1 LRLAERGATVT
12 EIRLDVELAHP
23 PERVWRAVVE
33 SDRLAEWFLPNDL
46 RPVTGF
52 RFHIE
57 PAGEAGFV
65 DPIDAE
71 ILELD
76 PPRRLA
82 MRWLAPELDARV
94 SMTLVRVAGGCR
106 LTLRQTGFFGMQG
119 LLRRRVLHRAYMEML
134 GRRLPETLDRLAVE
148 EGRRGPGGAVG
159 AALAR
164 RRSQRVRA
172 VDSGSRRNTA
182 RPFRRRTSL
191 GRRRRAVGRV
201 RVSRPLSLESTMAI
215 AVAVL
220 PGRRR
225 AGHAR
230 RRRKQ
235 RPEWLRV
242 LWSRLHRIRNRA
254 TDGLAALGSTV
265 ARRPEDT
272 RARAVAVGAALLL
285 ALALILAIVAAAT
298 IMHPAADPQVGGGPD
313 GPAGYAE
320 LPGRPP
326 LSASPSESRSV
337 STAPGTLGGSA
348 VPAAPG
354 AAPLAAVYE
363 QEAAHLG
370 GYTGRVTLTNAGQIP
385 LDGWTVVMTIP
396 MAVSLPI
403 LGSNVRTLTGAVHR
417 QDGDIVT
424 FTPTNDTRLVGP
436 GASVSF
442 TFEVDGLA
450 KPTACTVD
458 GRRCSG
464 IGE

>member
-1 LRLAERGATVT
+1 VT
-12 EIRLDVELAHP
+12 EIRLDVELAHQ
-23 PERVWRAVVE
+23 PERVWRAIAE
-33 SDRLAEWFLPNDL
+33 PARLAEWFLPNDL

-57 PAGEAGFV
+57 PGGEAGFI
-65 DPIDAE
+65 DPIEAE
-71 ILELD
+71 ILEID

-94 SMTLVRVAGGCR
+94 SLTLARVAGGCR
-106 LTLRQTGFFGMQG
+106 LTLRQSGFFGMQG
-119 LLRRRVLHRAYMEML
+119 LLRRRVLHRAYTEML
-134 GRRLPETLDRLAVE
+134 GRRLPEVLDRLAVE

-172 VDSGSRRNTA
+172 IESGSRRNIA
-182 RPFRRRTSL
+182 RPFRRRNSL
-191 GRRRRAVGRV
+191 GRRRSAVGRV
-201 RVSRPLSLESTMAI
+201 RVSRPLSLESTVAI

-225 AGHAR
+225 ASHAR
-230 RRRKQ
+230 RRRKR

-242 LWSRLHRIRNRA
+242 LWSRLHRLRIRA
-254 TDGLAALGSTV
+254 TDGLAALGSFV
-265 ARRPEDT
+265 ARRPDDN

-298 IMHPAADPQVGGGPD
+298 IMHPAADPQVGGGPE

-320 LPGRPP
+320 LPGRPQ
-326 LSASPSESRSV
+326 LSASPSASRSP
-337 STAPGTLGGSA
+337 STAPGPLGGSA
-348 VPAAPG
+348 ASAPPG
-354 AAPLAAVYE
+354 AAPLAAAYG
-363 QEAAHLG
+363 QESSHLG
-370 GYTGRVTLTNAGQIP
+370 GYTGRVTLTNPGQVP
-385 LDGWTVVMTIP
+385 VDGWTVVMTIP

-403 LGSNVRTLTGAVHR
+403 LGSNVRALSGAAHR
-417 QDGDIVT
+417 QDGDTVT
-424 FTPTNDTRLVGP
+424 FTPASETRQVGP

-450 KPTACTVD
+450 KPTACTID
-458 GRRCSG
+458 GRACSG

>member
-1 LRLAERGATVT
+1 VT

-23 PERVWRAVVE
+23 PERVWRAIAE
-33 SDRLAEWFLPNDL
+33 SARLAEWFLPNDL

-57 PAGEAGFV
+57 PAGEAGFI
-65 DPIDAE
+65 DPIEAE
-71 ILELD
+71 ILEID

-94 SMTLVRVAGGCR
+94 SMTLARVAGGCR
-106 LTLRQTGFFGMQG
+106 LTLRQSGFFGMQG
-119 LLRRRVLHRAYMEML
+119 LLRRRVLHRAYTEML
-134 GRRLPETLDRLAVE
+134 GRRLPEVLDRLAVD

-172 VDSGSRRNTA
+172 IDSGSRRNTA
-182 RPFRRRTSL
+182 RPFRKRNSL

-215 AVAVL
+215 AVSVL

-225 AGHAR
+225 ASHAR
-230 RRRKQ
+230 RRRQQ

-242 LWSRLHRIRNRA
+242 LWSRLHRLRIRA
-254 TDGLAALGSTV
+254 TDGLAAVGSFV
-265 ARRPEDT
+265 ARRPDGN

-320 LPGRPP
+320 LPGRPQ
-326 LSASPSESRSV
+326 LSTSPSGSRSP
-337 STAPGTLGGSA
+337 STAPGPLGASA
-348 VPAAPG
+348 ASAAPG
-354 AAPLAAVYE
+354 AAPLAATYR

-370 GYTGRVTLTNAGQIP
+370 GYTGRVTLTNPGQTP
-385 LDGWTVVMTIP
+385 VDGWTVVMTIP

-403 LGSNVRTLTGAVHR
+403 LGSNVRVLGGASHR
-417 QDGDIVT
+417 QDGETVT
-424 FTPTNDTRLVGP
+424 FTPASETRLVGP

-458 GRRCSG
+458 GRACSG